1 MRVVTKG
8 VNYTEVRSHKK
19 GDFLETVQVWIL
31 QKPRKESECGIW
43 VDGIKQNIKIRC
55 DGCGQKYDVNSVG
68 TTGSNLCPKCVRKQ
82 AGKF

>member
-43 VDGIKQNIKIRC
+43 VDGIKQNI
-55 DGCGQKYDVNSVG
+55 
-68 TTGSNLCPKCVRKQ
+68 
-82 AGKF
+82 